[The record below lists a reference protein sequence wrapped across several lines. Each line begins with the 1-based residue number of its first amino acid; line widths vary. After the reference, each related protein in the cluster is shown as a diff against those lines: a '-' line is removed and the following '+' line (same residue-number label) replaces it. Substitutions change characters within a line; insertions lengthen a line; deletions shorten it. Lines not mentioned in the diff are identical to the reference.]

1 MRTVCTYVAQNAFAA
16 AMSAMRLW
24 LDQNGNP
31 EVRFETT
38 THGTGILIT
47 LEFHAD
53 GLAYAFEQR
62 SGNMPPDTRVIA
74 A

>member
-1 MRTVCTYVAQNAFAA
+1 MRTVCTFVAQNAFAA
-16 AMSAMRLW
+16 TMSAMRLW

-31 EVRFETT
+31 EVRFETAT
-38 THGTGILIT
+38 DGVGILII

-53 GLAYAFEQR
+53 GLAYAFEHR
-62 SGNMPPDTRVIA
+62 FGNMPPDTRVIA